1 MKKILSAIA
10 ISVSAMMAASTTFA
24 APEHSDNHKPS
35 MQQHQT
41 QKHNQT
47 HSPKAQAKSNWK
59 VGHQYPT
66 QYRTATHKV
75 DYKHSKKMSKPGRNQ
90 QWYKADGRYVLVNT
104 LNHNILKVVG
114 N

>member
-41 QKHNQT
+41 QKH
-47 HSPKAQAKSNWK
+47 SPKAQAKSNWK

-75 DYKHSKKMSKPGRNQ
+75 DYKHSKKMSKPSRNQ

-104 LNHNILKVVG
+104 LNHNILKVVS